1 MRIETV
7 HGTSTGDLDGVRAA
21 IQALELGLGGPADM
35 VFFHGAQDCNPKVIT
50 AALLERWPRVKVHG
64 GSSCMGVMTRGWFR
78 PDPRSFGFL
87 GISDPAGAYGVGM
100 AGLQTN
106 PREAAKKALGL
117 ALDHAGR
124 PGEMPQMILLT
135 APPGCEEEL
144 LLGIGEVVGPQVP
157 VAGGSAADEA
167 VTGAWWVSANEVVD
181 NRSVI
186 VTTLFP
192 SGGVVSSF
200 QSGYE
205 ATEKSGIITHA
216 SGHAINEIDGRPA
229 AQLYNEWTGGA
240 LADVLEGGGK
250 IAQRISGLHPV
261 GRRAGSSGE
270 IVEYV
275 LSFLDTVQSDGSLT
289 VFTEVREGE
298 RLWLMRGTVDNLVE
312 RAGRIARVA
321 RDALAQ
327 ERGSDAVAGALV
339 VYCASCLVHI
349 RDRMPEV
356 VAGLDAALGDR
367 PYLGTFTFG
376 EQGCFLA
383 GGNRHGNMMVTVIL
397 FTGET

>member
-7 HGTSTGDLDGVRAA
+7 QGTSTGGLDSVRAA
-21 IQALELGLGGPADM
+21 MQTLESGLGTPADM
-35 VFFHGAQDCNPKVIT
+35 VFFHGAQDCNPKMIT
-50 AALLERWPRVKVHG
+50 AALLERWPRVQVHG
-64 GSSCMGVMTRGWFR
+64 GSSCMGVMTRGSFR
-78 PDPRSFGFL
+78 SDPRSFGLL
-87 GISDPAGAYGVGM
+87 GVSDPAGGYGVGI
-100 AGLQTN
+100 AGLQAH
-106 PREAAKKALGL
+106 PREAVKKALGL

-124 PGEMPQMILLT
+124 PGEMPQLILLT

-144 LLGIGEVVGPQVP
+144 LLGIGEMVGPHVP
-157 VAGGSAADEA
+157 VAGGSAADDA
-167 VTGAWWVSANEVVD
+167 VTGHWWVTANEVVD
-181 NRSVI
+181 NQSVV
-186 VTTLFP
+186 VTALFP

-205 ATEKSGIITHA
+205 ATGKSGIITRA
-216 SGHAINEIDGRPA
+216 SGHTINEIDGRQA
-229 AQLYNEWTGGA
+229 AQLYNEWTGGL
-240 LADVLEGGGK
+240 LADTLKGGGK
-250 IAQRISGLHPV
+250 ILQRISALHPV

-270 IVEYV
+270 IVEYL
-275 LSFLDTVQSDGSLT
+275 LSFLDTVQPDGSLT

-298 RLWLMRGTVDNLVE
+298 RLWLMQGTDDNLVE
-312 RAGRIARVA
+312 RAGRIARVS
-321 RDALAQ
+321 RDALAR

-339 VYCASCLVHI
+339 VYCASCLTYI

-356 VAGLDAALGDR
+356 VAGLDSALGDR

-397 FTGET
+397 FTAET